1 MTIRK
6 TLLPQHLLVINPAG
20 IELNLLMITL
30 SMVNGAMELII
41 EFEMANW
48 RDSVKK
54 KSGLDSN
61 LLTKFTVV

>member
-48 RDSVKK
+48 RASAKK

-61 LLTKFTVV
+61 LLTKFMVV